1 MQNQPDI
8 HESSGSISD
17 DSSDH
22 SRLLVSQSL
31 WQALTTNAKR
41 KAKSILVS
49 KKLPRALKLSF
60 RAELGIN
67 LGNKMLMPPL
77 KKSPFQ
83 RLIELFFDCYDVSH
97 ECPDK
102 KKVIKNLNNSVD
114 EPVPLR
120 CRLSILK
127 ALYQKLME
135 KSCSCSYENLHG
147 IFPFILQDPN

>member
-49 KKLPRALKLSF
+49 KELPRALKLSF
-60 RAELGIN
+60 RVELGIN

-83 RLIELFFDCYDVSH
+83 RVIELFLIVMMFHMSAQ
-97 ECPDK
+97 
-102 KKVIKNLNNSVD
+102 IK
-114 EPVPLR
+114 R
-120 CRLSILK
+120 R
-127 ALYQKLME
+127 
-135 KSCSCSYENLHG
+135 
-147 IFPFILQDPN
+147 